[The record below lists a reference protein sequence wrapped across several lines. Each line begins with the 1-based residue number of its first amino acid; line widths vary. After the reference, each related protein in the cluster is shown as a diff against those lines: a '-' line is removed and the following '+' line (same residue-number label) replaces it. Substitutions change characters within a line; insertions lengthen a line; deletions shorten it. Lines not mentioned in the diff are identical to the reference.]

1 MISLVRRA
9 VAGVVAALVVLLGV
23 SIPSIAAAETTSPKP
38 SPSAASTLS
47 PGATAKASPT
57 AESTDDSDDGSGP
70 DDSQG
75 AAPDDS
81 RQAWALGAAGLLAV
95 IAAAVVLLRR

>member
-23 SIPSIAAAETTSPKP
+23 SIPSIAAAETTSPTATP
-38 SPSAASTLS
+38 TTVSATSPSVT
-47 PGATAKASPT
+47 GAASPT
-57 AESTDDSDDGSGP
+57 ADPSDAPDDGSGP

-81 RQAWALGAAGLLAV
+81 RQAWALGAAGLVAV

>member
-1 MISLVRRA
+1 MISQVRRVVMGA
-9 VAGVVAALVVLLGV
+9 VAALIVAVGV
-23 SIPSIAAAETTSPKP
+23 SMPSIAAAETVAPTPTASAISSISPD
-38 SPSAASTLS
+38 
-47 PGATAKASPT
+47 ATAAATPT
-57 AESTDDSDDGSGP
+57 ASSTEPSDDSAGP

-81 RQAWALGAAGLLAV
+81 RQAWALGAAGLVAV

>member
-1 MISLVRRA
+1 MISQVRRA
-9 VAGVVAALVVLLGV
+9 LAGVVAAVVVLLGV
-23 SIPSIAAAETTSPKP
+23 SFPSVAVAETTSPTSTP
-38 SPSAASTLS
+38 AATSSAPVATTATGTPTD
-47 PGATAKASPT
+47 PGAD
-57 AESTDDSDDGSGP
+57 ESDDGSGP

-81 RQAWALGAAGLLAV
+81 RQAWALGAAGLIAV